1 MIITRE
7 QLKQK
12 IDKVQD
18 SYLDILFHIIQTFE
32 YAPPL
37 QRYDTRFP
45 SPKSSDNTLA
55 EWHAFVEKTYG
66 ILASDPIV
74 REEQGTYEVREAIR

>member
-1 MIITRE
+1 MITRE
-7 QLKQK
+7 RLKQK
-12 IDKVQD
+12 IDRVQD

-45 SPKSSDNTLA
+45 SPISSDDTLA

-66 ILASDPIV
+66 ILTSDPIE
-74 REEQGTYEVREAIR
+74 RGEQGTYEVREAIR